1 MKTLTLLA
9 SIVFVAS
16 TSITAQ
22 TKETTALIMFEEDT
36 ITLGQFEQVYE
47 KNNSNEMVNKSS
59 VDEYLDLY
67 IAFRRKVMEA
77 EELGMDTLA
86 NFIREY
92 NMYRDQLAQPY
103 FTIDEVKEKLKKE
116 AYERM
121 KTDVK
126 ASHIMIKLSP
136 NAMPKDTLQAYNK
149 IMDIR
154 KKIMK
159 GADFA
164 DMAIEF
170 SEDPSAKDNKGNLGY
185 FTAFYMVYPFETA
198 AYKTEVGEISMPVR
212 TDYGYHLIK
221 VEDKRPAKGK
231 VKVAHILITEPAE
244 GEQKSTEDVKQKI
257 EEIYNKITDEG
268 ADFAEMA
275 RKYSEDFRSAR
286 AGGTLP
292 AFGVGRMV
300 PEFEQQA
307 FSLKE
312 VGDVSEPFKTDFG
325 WHILMLQAKDT
336 IGSYESLE
344 AAIDE
349 KVRKDSRSMLTQDAI
364 QIKIKKQYGFDEN
377 PSAKKVFYE
386 LVDSSYFSARWEMP
400 EFEKKNKIMFT
411 LDDQEYTQ
419 RDFAHYL
426 ASRMSRRQLQ
436 SVRHFVDQMY
446 HDFVKKSLLDY
457 KDSQLEKEYPEFAL
471 LAQEYH
477 DGILLFNL
485 TDKKVWSKAVED
497 SAGLADFYEKH
508 KNNYMW
514 GERAKANI
522 YTVQDEKMAKQT
534 RKMVLKKEKKE
545 YTTEDIK
552 EEINL
557 DSQLA
562 LKVKEGTFTKGE
574 NELLDQFWKKG
585 VSELI
590 KADTE
595 YVVIEVLGILEAGP
609 KSLDE
614 ARGEVVSDFQE
625 HLMNAWMQQLEEK
638 YPVKINEDA
647 LQELKTEYN

>member
-9 SIVFVAS
+9 SVLFVAS
-16 TSITAQ
+16 VSVNAQ
-22 TKETTALIMFEEDT
+22 TEKSVPLIMFEGDT
-36 ITLGQFEQVYE
+36 ITLGQFEQVYQ
-47 KNNSNEMVNKSS
+47 KNNSNEMVNKST

-77 EELGMDTLA
+77 EELGMDTLPS
-86 NFIREY
+86 FIREY

-103 FTIDEVKEKLKKE
+103 FTIDEVKERLKKE

-136 NAMPKDTLQAYNK
+136 NALPKDTLQAYKK

-154 KKIMK
+154 KRIMK
-159 GADFA
+159 GADFGE
-164 DMAIEF
+164 MAAEF
-170 SEDPSAKDNKGNLGY
+170 SEDPSAKENKGNLGY

-198 AYKTEVGEISMPVR
+198 AYNTEVGEVSMPVR

-244 GEQKSTEDVKQKI
+244 GEQKTAEDAKQKI
-257 EEIYNKITDEG
+257 EEIYKKITVEG
-268 ADFAEMA
+268 ADFAKMA
-275 RKYSEDFRSAR
+275 QKYSEDFRSAR

-300 PEFEQQA
+300 PVFEENA

-312 VGDVSEPFKTDFG
+312 IGDVSKPFKTDFG
-325 WHILMLQAKDT
+325 WHIVMLQAKDT

-344 AAIDE
+344 AEIDE

-364 QIKIKKQYGFDEN
+364 QAKIKKQYGFEEN
-377 PSAKKVFYE
+377 PSAKKVFYD
-386 LVDSSYFSARWEMP
+386 LVDSSYFSATWEMP
-400 EFEKKNKIMFT
+400 LFEKRNKSLFT
-411 LDDQEYTQ
+411 LADQEFTQ
-419 RDFAHYL
+419 RDFAQYL
-426 ASRMSRRQLQ
+426 ASRMRRREMQ
-436 SVRHFVDQMY
+436 SARYFVDQMY

-497 SAGLADFYEKH
+497 SAGLANFYEQN
-508 KNNYMW
+508 KNKYMW
-514 GERAKANI
+514 GERAQANI
-522 YTVQDEKMAKQT
+522 YTMQDEKMAKRT
-534 RKMVLKKEKKE
+534 RKMVLKKEKKD
-545 YTTEDIK
+545 YTVEDIK
-552 EEINL
+552 NEINEE
-557 DSQLA
+557 SQLA
-562 LKVKEGTFTKGE
+562 LKVKEGTFAKGE
-574 NELLDQFWKKG
+574 NQLLDQFWKEG
-585 VSELI
+585 VSDI
-590 KADTE
+590 ITADTE
-595 YVVIEVLGILEAGP
+595 YVVVEVVKILEAGP

-614 ARGEVVSDFQE
+614 ARGEVVSDYQE
-625 HLMNAWMQQLEEK
+625 YLMNEWMDELGKK
-638 YPVKINEDA
+638 YSVEVNEDA
-647 LQELKTEYN
+647 LQKLKTEYN